1 MDRIA
6 IDTWE
11 NIKTEGWSAILLGN
25 GASIAIHKE
34 FAYPTLHGVAD
45 AKGLLATTAQ
55 YSRSSGQPTSS
66 MFCSPVGMPCMSTG
80 HWGRRLPK
88 SLRHMRKC
96 EQR

>member
-11 NIKTEGWSAILLGN
+11 SIKQEGWSAILLGN

-45 AKGLLATTAQ
+45 AKGLLATTAPI
-55 YSRSSGQPTSS
+55 YP
-66 MFCSPVGMPCMSTG
+66 
-80 HWGRRLPK
+80 
-88 SLRHMRKC
+88 
-96 EQR
+96 